1 MDVAEAVIN
10 VISSSFPPFYPRSRI
25 TFLVIH
31 SFSNILIHFMKPLH
45 FNNDI
50 TDSILFSSSKS
61 IREKG
66 IAFRESYHHT
76 FPLKAPKHTRVITL
90 E

>member
-1 MDVAEAVIN
+1 MIAIAH
-10 VISSSFPPFYPRSRI
+10 FQPPIQDRGI

-31 SFSNILIHFMKPLH
+31 SFSNILIHFLNPLH

-61 IREKG
+61 IRENG
-66 IAFRESYHHT
+66 IAFRKSYHHT